1 MKMKRLILILPL
13 LLSAESFNDIAKS
26 ITNSLNYKLAKKDVE
41 IYEKKLKAAQA
52 KNYGRLDFSHSYVRL
67 YENPMMK
74 MNMSVAVAAKNAGS
88 ASVYPL
94 IYKDIDTKLQAGEKN
109 NFSGV
114 LKYSYPLFTGFA
126 ITNLIKKSKIE
137 LIQKKLMLKN
147 TKRVLLLNAA
157 NLYANI
163 YALNSKIE
171 ALNKAKDAVMQVKEK
186 AEAFYK
192 EGLLN
197 KSEVDEIDAKYY
209 EIEAQ
214 IQNSIS
220 QKKSLLNTLSTLL
233 NKNIEK
239 IDGINIFEIK
249 KENIENRPDIVAVK
263 ENLNLSDAMIKV
275 AKFKNYPQIGIEIA
289 IKKEANNII
298 LSRNDYQNKDK
309 SYGAIALQYNIFDGG
324 EKEAQIEE
332 AKLFKIKSAIF
343 YQNYLNQA
351 KTDYKNDLLT
361 LKALKEMYE
370 SAKSEVK
377 ARLSYYEY
385 EKAKFNEGL
394 ADSADLTEAIAKL
407 AAARAKKEV
416 VKSQI
421 FFYTIKANL
430 DGGSNF

>member
-1 MKMKRLILILPL
+1 MKRLILIFPL
-13 LLSAESFNDIAKS
+13 LLSAESFSDIVKS

-41 IYEKKLKAAQA
+41 IYEKKLKASQA
-52 KNYGRLDFSHSYVRL
+52 KNYGKLDFSYSYVRL
-67 YENPMMK
+67 YENPIMK
-74 MNMSVAVAAKNAGS
+74 MNTDVAVGAQNAGS
-88 ASVYPL
+88 NPVYPL
-94 IYKDIDTKLQAGEKN
+94 IYKNINAEFQAGEKN
-109 NFSGV
+109 NFSGI

-126 ITNLIKKSKIE
+126 ITSLIEKSKIE

-147 TKRVLLLNAA
+147 IKRILLLKSAS
-157 NLYANI
+157 LYANI
-163 YALNSKIE
+163 YALNSKID
-171 ALNKAKDAVMQVKEK
+171 ALKKAKEAVIQTKEK

-220 QKKSLLNTLSTLL
+220 QKKALLNILSTLL
-233 NKNIEK
+233 NKKVKK
-239 IDGINIFEIK
+239 IDGINIPEIK
-249 KENIENRPDIVAVK
+249 KENILKRPDILAVK
-263 ENLNLSDAMIKV
+263 ENLNLSEVMIKI
-275 AKFKNYPQIGIEIA
+275 AKSKNYPEIGIEIA
-289 IKKEANNII
+289 IKKEANNIG

-309 SYGAIALQYNIFDGG
+309 SYGAIALQYNLFDGG
-324 EKEAQIEE
+324 EKEANIEK
-332 AKLFKIKSAIF
+332 AKILKIKSAIF
-343 YQNYLNQA
+343 YQNYLNEA
-351 KTDYKNDLLT
+351 KTEYKNDLLT
-361 LKALKEMYE
+361 LKALKKMYK
-370 SAKSEVK
+370 SAKSEVR

-407 AAARAKKEV
+407 AAARAKKEA